1 MWWDIYPTSR
11 KRENDDLGQKVL
23 QEDQIPEQYGV
34 DKLKGW
40 SRWSLVPSLQKE
52 AGKRKR
58 HKYRVVCRFVDERNR
73 YICFLDFLCE
83 IWHSKGINGWCISI
97 DYGHFERSH

>member
-23 QEDQIPEQYGV
+23 QEDQILGQYEV

-40 SRWSLVPSLQKE
+40 RRWSLVPSLQKE

-58 HKYRVVCRFVDERNR
+58 HKYRVMWDLLMRGIDIYVSLIFFVKYDTAKALMDDAYR
-73 YICFLDFLCE
+73 
-83 IWHSKGINGWCISI
+83 
-97 DYGHFERSH
+97 